1 MSDAELCLSF
11 VRGYGFS
18 SGWISRLTGF
28 FTHVDV
34 VFPDGS
40 LWGAR
45 SDRVK
50 PLGGGDRI
58 PAGVQCR
65 PDNYEKWE
73 HRTVFA
79 SPCTMLQRES
89 YHAFYKSQE
98 NKPYDWLAVINNF
111 GLGYNWRTPDH
122 WFCSDIATVAGES
135 ADMWGIPD
143 ENGERNLFVKSYGT
157 SPGMLAML
165 VSGRDGT
172 RIVSSY

>member
-1 MSDAELCLSF
+1 VNDAELLLSC

-34 VFPDGS
+34 VFPDGQ

-45 SDRVK
+45 SDRV
-50 PLGGGDRI
+50 GGKS
-58 PAGVQCR
+58 PGVQGR
-65 PDNYEKWE
+65 PDNYEEWQ

-79 SPCTMLQRES
+79 IPCTTLQRES
-89 YHAFYKSQE
+89 YYAFYKSQE

-111 GLGYNWRTPDH
+111 GFGYNWRTPDH
-122 WFCSDIATVAGES
+122 WFCSDIATAAGES
-135 ADMWGIPD
+135 SDLWGIPD
-143 ENGERNLFVKSYGT
+143 ANGERQLFVKSYGT

-165 VSGRDGT
+165 VSGLPDT
-172 RIVSSY
+172 KIVSSY